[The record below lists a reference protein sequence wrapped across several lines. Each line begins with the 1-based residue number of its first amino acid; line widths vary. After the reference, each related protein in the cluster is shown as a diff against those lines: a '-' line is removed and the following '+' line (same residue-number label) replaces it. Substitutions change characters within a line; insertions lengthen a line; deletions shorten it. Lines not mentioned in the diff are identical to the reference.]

1 MTTSGPT
8 TATNSTTATDPATAT
23 NPTTAHD
30 LDVARADDQRWLA
43 RLGALGGG
51 ALITAPLLITAGA
64 ATSPPQ
70 ESDAPADYIASLAA
84 DPVLTSVSASLFH
97 YGWVLFAFGA
107 IAALGLVR
115 GRRGRAL
122 TTVGAVLGAFGSIQ
136 LSGLLL
142 SDWYLAGLGNTVSM
156 DDAVAVFTG
165 IQDPSFSL
173 WMLTAKAGAILFLPV
188 MFMGLA
194 RAGVLSWWIAPLPL
208 FSMVAFGVIGG
219 PVGIA
224 LAAALYA
231 PSYVAGARLVA
242 RSRARA

>member
-1 MTTSGPT
+1 MSTSSPT
-8 TATNSTTATDPATAT
+8 TAAHATTA
-23 NPTTAHD
+23 PTTAHD
-30 LDVARADDQRWLA
+30 LDLARADDHRWVGL
-43 RLGALGGG
+43 LGALGGG
-51 ALITAPLLITAGA
+51 ALIAAPLLITAGA

-107 IAALGLVR
+107 IAAIGLVR

-165 IQDPSFSL
+165 IQDPGFAL

-188 MFMGLA
+188 MFVGLA

-208 FSMVAFGVIGG
+208 FSMIAFGVVGG

-231 PSYVAGARLVA
+231 PSYVAGARLLV

>member
-1 MTTSGPT
+1 MTTSSPT
-8 TATNSTTATDPATAT
+8 TAAHPTTTA
-23 NPTTAHD
+23 TTAHD
-30 LDVARADDQRWLA
+30 LDLARADDHRWVS
-43 RLGALGGG
+43 RLRALGGA
-51 ALITAPLLITAGA
+51 ALIAAPLLITAGA

-70 ESDAPADYIASLAA
+70 ESGAPADYIASLAA

-107 IAALGLVR
+107 IAAIGLVR

-122 TTVGAVLGAFGSIQ
+122 TTVGAVVGAFGSIQ

-165 IQDPSFSL
+165 IQDPAFSL
-173 WMLTAKAGAILFLPV
+173 WMLTAKAGAVLFLPV
-188 MFMGLA
+188 LFMGLA

-219 PVGIA
+219 PFGIA
-224 LAAALYA
+224 IAAALYA

>member
-1 MTTSGPT
+1 
-8 TATNSTTATDPATAT
+8 
-23 NPTTAHD
+23 
-30 LDVARADDQRWLA
+30 
-43 RLGALGGG
+43 
-51 ALITAPLLITAGA
+51 
-64 ATSPPQ
+64 
-70 ESDAPADYIASLAA
+70 
-84 DPVLTSVSASLFH
+84 
-97 YGWVLFAFGA
+97 
-107 IAALGLVR
+107 
-115 GRRGRAL
+115 
-122 TTVGAVLGAFGSIQ
+122 VLGAFGSIQ

-165 IQDPSFSL
+165 IQDPGFSL

-208 FSMVAFGVIGG
+208 FSMVAFGVVGG
-219 PVGIA
+219 PIGIA

-242 RSRARA
+242 RSRTRA